1 MMAEPS
7 ALICQRRTHV
17 GFHCSTFIPLCYQ
30 IVAPIKYTQTL
41 CRFEGPALT
50 IVPLLMLGRFNAYG
64 LRSGYLFAG

>member
-1 MMAEPS
+1 MPEPS
-7 ALICQRRTHV
+7 AYFRESRTHV

-30 IVAPIKYTQTL
+30 IVAPIKHTQTL
-41 CRFEGPALT
+41 CTFEGPALT